1 MKNEEAEKQK
11 DTVRQFDSEKARK
24 ERSISLKE
32 RAEAINLRN
41 AERMQDREEAF
52 DILKSGNINSSL
64 RDIAEQGGTLG
75 RKIERE
81 IKKFEQTGKVS
92 SWLAGEAI
100 KEESK
105 QNAAQ
110 QAAFSRS
117 VVESIQTIPSAP
129 LDLGNT
135 VPPFLLPKR
144 KLEAPLE
151 EGIPSGENKGD
162 LLYWDT
168 EDTPEWKVLE
178 APEESEDLKVLTI
191 RNGQLEWTDTE
202 DCGNESEE

>member
-1 MKNEEAEKQK
+1 MKNEEAEKQR
-11 DTVRQFDSEKARK
+11 DTVRQSDSEKARK

-32 RAEAINLRN
+32 RAEAINLHN
-41 AERMQDREEAF
+41 AERIQDREEAF

-92 SWLAGEAI
+92 SWLAGVAI

-117 VVESIQTIPSAP
+117 VVESIQTIPSAS

-135 VPPFLLPKR
+135 VPPFLVPKR
-144 KLEAPLE
+144 KLESPLE
-151 EGIPSGENKGD
+151 EEIPSGENKGD

-168 EDTPEWKVLE
+168 EDPAGWKILA
-178 APEESEDLKVLTI
+178 APQSQKNKLRVLTI
-191 RNGQLEWTDTE
+191 QDETLSWTETE
-202 DCGNESEE
+202 DCE